1 MGVRRD
7 YQDNEQIFILNL
19 SASFFEKYFHSIMTN
34 IWGVTYASDIK
45 IQDLQILSEDF
56 STNFIFNWN

>member
-1 MGVRRD
+1 
-7 YQDNEQIFILNL
+7 
-19 SASFFEKYFHSIMTN
+19 MTN